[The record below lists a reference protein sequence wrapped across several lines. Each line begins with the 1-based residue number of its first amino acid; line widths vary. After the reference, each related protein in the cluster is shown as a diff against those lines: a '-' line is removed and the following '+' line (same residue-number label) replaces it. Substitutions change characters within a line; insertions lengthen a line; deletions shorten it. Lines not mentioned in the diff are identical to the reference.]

1 MESKKTIFNY
11 ISDVFTMYGVIV
23 SVYILLSLIVG
34 DYVGELSSLFR
45 LGSAGLSTATLLQ
58 LLLLASIIVI
68 AQNIF
73 LADRW
78 IKNMTIVMRNMLFFL
93 TIMVATAVLICLF
106 DWFPVKDLK
115 AWGGFFLSF
124 TVSTLISGL
133 ISRLKERAE
142 NDSLQAALEKYN
154 KKKDISQ

>member
-23 SVYILLSLIVG
+23 FVYILLSLIVG
-34 DYVGELSSLFR
+34 DYVGDFSSLFR

-78 IKNMTIVMRNMLFFL
+78 IKNMTVVLRNVLFFL
-93 TIMVATAVLICLF
+93 TIMVATAVLIVLF
-106 DWFPVKDLK
+106 DWFPVNNLK
-115 AWGGFFLSF
+115 AWGVFILSF
-124 TVSTLISGL
+124 TISTLISGL
-133 ISRLKERAE
+133 LSRLKERAE
-142 NDSLQAALEKYN
+142 NASLQAALDKYN
-154 KKKDISQ
+154 REKGINP

>member
-23 SVYILLSLIVG
+23 FVYILLSLIVG
-34 DYVGELSSLFR
+34 DYVGDFSSLFR

-68 AQNIF
+68 AQNIY

-78 IKNMTIVMRNMLFFL
+78 IKKYDGCFEKCAVFF
-93 TIMVATAVLICLF
+93 
-106 DWFPVKDLK
+106 
-115 AWGGFFLSF
+115 
-124 TVSTLISGL
+124 
-133 ISRLKERAE
+133 
-142 NDSLQAALEKYN
+142 
-154 KKKDISQ
+154 

>member
-1 MESKKTIFNY
+1 MESKKTVFNY

-34 DYVGELSSLFR
+34 DYVGDYSSLFR

-78 IKNMTIVMRNMLFFL
+78 IKNMTVVLRNVLFFL
-93 TIMVATAVLICLF
+93 TIMVATAVLIVLF
-106 DWFPVKDLK
+106 DWFPVNDLK

-124 TVSTLISGL
+124 TISTLISGL
-133 ISRLKERAE
+133 LSRLKERAE
-142 NDSLQAALEKYN
+142 NDSLQAALDKYN
-154 KKKDISQ
+154 REKGINP

>member
-78 IKNMTIVMRNMLFFL
+78 IKNMTVVLRNVLFFL
-93 TIMVATAVLICLF
+93 TIMVATAVLIVLF
-106 DWFPVKDLK
+106 DWFPVNDLK

>member
-23 SVYILLSLIVG
+23 FVYILLSLIVG
-34 DYVGELSSLFR
+34 DYVGDFSSLFR

-78 IKNMTIVMRNMLFFL
+78 IKNMTVVLRNVLFFL
-93 TIMVATAVLICLF
+93 TIMVATAVLIVLF
-106 DWFPVKDLK
+106 DWFPVNNLK
-115 AWGGFFLSF
+115 AWGGFILSF
-124 TVSTLISGL
+124 TISTLISGL
-133 ISRLKERAE
+133 LSRLKERAE
-142 NDSLQAALEKYN
+142 NASLQAALDKYN
-154 KKKDISQ
+154 REKGINP

>member
-11 ISDVFTMYGVIV
+11 ISDVFTMYGGIV
-23 SVYILLSLIVG
+23 SVYILLNLIIG
-34 DYVGELSSLFR
+34 DYVGDYSSLFR

-58 LLLLASIIVI
+58 LLLLASVIVI

-78 IKNMTIVMRNMLFFL
+78 IKNMTVVLRNVLFFL
-93 TIMVATAVLICLF
+93 TIMIATAVLIVLF
-106 DWFPVKDLK
+106 DWFPVNNLK

-124 TVSTLISGL
+124 TISTLISGL
-133 ISRLKERAE
+133 LSRLKERAE
-142 NDSLQAALEKYN
+142 NASLQAALDKYN
-154 KKKDISQ
+154 REKGINP

>member
-45 LGSAGLSTATLLQ
+45 FGSAGLSTATLLQ

-78 IKNMTIVMRNMLFFL
+78 IKNMTVVLRNVLFFL
-93 TIMVATAVLICLF
+93 TIMVATAVLIVLF
-106 DWFPVKDLK
+106 DWFPVNDLK